1 MKQSKKQKR
10 LQRRKMKRQF
20 VKWLIKNQYFYTWA
34 RVQRRREKPTKS
46 IFWRWFIN
54 CCFLPVC
61 TDIDTRCQCPCSLY
75 TYNEEQPPSL
85 FLKTDE
91 NGAQTEFAKQSF
103 F

>member
-46 IFWRWFIN
+46 VYWLYFLN
-54 CCFLPVC
+54 CFFLEGIEC
-61 TDIDTRCQCPCSLY
+61 SCDIVTGKWQCPCILY
-75 TYNEEQPPSL
+75 TP
-85 FLKTDE
+85 
-91 NGAQTEFAKQSF
+91 KQR
-103 F
+103 